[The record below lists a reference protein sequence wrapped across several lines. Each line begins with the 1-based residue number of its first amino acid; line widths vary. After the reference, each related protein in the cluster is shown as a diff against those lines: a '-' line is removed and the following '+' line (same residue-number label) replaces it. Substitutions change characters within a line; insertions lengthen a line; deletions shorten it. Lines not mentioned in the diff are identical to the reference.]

1 MVRGLFAAGFKK
13 LREYVKHI
21 IDLCAPLW
29 LETTDKEYTIQKL
42 LHVVS
47 CTAQME
53 EKTHGVK
60 GRRVR
65 RITIKITHWIP
76 RSSLREFVFFAKH
89 EHVGK

>member
-29 LETTDKEYTIQKL
+29 LETTDKENTIKKL
-42 LHVVS
+42 LHMVS
-47 CTAQME
+47 RVTQME
-53 EKTHGVK
+53 EKIHGVK
-60 GRRVR
+60 GRRLR
-65 RITIKITHWIP
+65 RITIKITHSQKLLAGI
-76 RSSLREFVFFAKH
+76 SLARY